1 MGSSTSQGSRL
12 NRRNRLVVGLALIA
26 AGLTIPV
33 VYLASQSANDA
44 DEAAKQQAAA
54 LSVQLEDPN
63 VVGSDSGTADMDSSS
78 EIPQPR
84 AIATL
89 RIARCGSDWT
99 RVVYEGTSVN
109 NVLTPYGVG
118 HYTKT
123 GMPGQVGNFALA
135 AHRAGSGGPFRNID
149 KLVDGDLAVVETAST
164 RFTYRFLQSKVVE
177 PSAIGVIA
185 PDPMGL
191 TAQRSSDALLTL
203 TSCTPIHVNTQRF
216 VAWFELVSAE
226 AL

>member
-1 MGSSTSQGSRL
+1 MGRSASQGSRL
-12 NRRNRLVVGLALIA
+12 SRRTRLVVGLALIA

-33 VYLASQSANDA
+33 VYLQSQAVSDA
-44 DEAAKQQAAA
+44 DQAANQQAAA
-54 LSVQLEDPN
+54 QSVRLEDPN
-63 VVGSDSGTADMDSSS
+63 VIAVGDNSESSS
-78 EIPQPR
+78 ADAIPEPTAVAKLSIPR
-84 AIATL
+84 F
-89 RIARCGSDWT
+89 GSDWK

-109 NVLTPYGVG
+109 KVLTPYGVG

-123 GMPGQVGNFALA
+123 ALPGQVGNFALA

-149 KLVDGDLAVVETAST
+149 KLVAGDLAIVETASS
-164 RFTYRFLQSKVVE
+164 RYTYRFLQSKVVE

-191 TAQRSSDALLTL
+191 TAMHSSGSLLTL
-203 TSCTPIHVNTQRF
+203 TTCTPIHVNTHRY

-226 AL
+226 TL